1 MKINRVYYKLP
12 INFEDWMSTY
22 FLNKQVSKVK
32 SPIVKKL
39 KNVFVSNQGLV
50 VRRGFLVLGSA
61 FNLIGLKDNTFYLKF
76 WRLAF
81 VQMIVSKY
89 GKSLQSIR
97 LDSKH
102 NYLLIH
108 SKWFNYSF
116 WVNSSLL
123 RLIQAE
129 EEGYLT
135 DARLIYPEEW
145 NDIRYVKESLECFNI
160 KKILIPKD
168 NHLFVKNLIL
178 PHTRE
183 WTASFLPGELD
194 KVRLKI
200 VPCAIKKATFN
211 KDIKRLYLTRKN
223 SRSRSV
229 LNEEELVAVL
239 DKYNFTRFSFD
250 DISFWDQV
258 FIMSQLEC
266 FISIHGAGFSN
277 VIFMQEGT
285 SVLELV
291 NQSYADIEYKFPF
304 WKMTVSSNLKYY
316 VQFGKI
322 ASKNTKLVSGA
333 NPKPNDN
340 YLVDENIYI
349 DPILFE
355 KNIKLMLEI

>member
-1 MKINRVYYKLP
+1 MKKIKVKYSLP
-12 INFEDWMSTY
+12 INYEEWMKTY
-22 FLNKQVSKVK
+22 FLEKKNEKVTIPFVQKVSKA
-32 SPIVKKL
+32 
-39 KNVFVSNQGLV
+39 FVSNQGLV
-50 VRRGFLVLGSA
+50 IRNFFLLKGCA
-61 FNLIGLKDNTFYLKF
+61 FNLLGFRDRTFYLPFWKLTFLQMLVCKF
-76 WRLAF
+76 
-81 VQMIVSKY
+81 
-89 GKSLQSIR
+89 GKSLKSVE
-97 LDSKH
+97 LDSK
-102 NYLLIH
+102 NVYLLIH

-116 WVNSSLL
+116 WINSYLL

-129 EEGYLT
+129 ESSYVKNIK
-135 DARLIYPEEW
+135 LIFPEEW

-160 KKILIPKD
+160 DIEVIPRD
-168 NHLFVKNLIL
+168 THVFVKNLIM
-178 PHTRE
+178 PHTRD

-194 KVRLKI
+194 KVRLK
-200 VPCAIKKATFN
+200 VLPYAIKKATFK
-211 KDIKRLYLTRKN
+211 KDIKRVYLTRKN

-333 NPKPNDN
+333 NPKPNAN

-355 KNIKLMLEI
+355 KNIKLMLEN